1 MVWAAELSAS
11 GGETTASN
19 SGGGHSGAESDGS
32 VHLDTALDTIDSK
45 FIDSRHTFAVRAKKR
60 DSPVWRGI
68 RQSIDKYGAKLL
80 GSGFGGSAEARSRGI
95 FLFETV

>member
-1 MVWAAELSAS
+1 VVRATELGAS

-19 SGGGHSGAESDGS
+19 GGGGHSGAESDGS
-32 VHLDTALDTIDSK
+32 VHLDATLDTIDGE
-45 FIDSRHTFAVRAKKR
+45 FIGSEYTFAVRAKKR

-80 GSGFGGSAEARSRGI
+80 GSGFGGSAEARSRVT
-95 FLFETV
+95 FLFETF